1 MKGLSVMGS
10 HSEKDLVHSP
20 ENAIPRKKLQIRTIK
35 MDDQGPDVKLAQA
48 ALQCWG
54 YSIVVTGI
62 FGKEMH
68 DKICNFQ
75 EKYGLKADGEIGSET
90 WGALLK
96 LPDKL

>member
-10 HSEKDLVHSP
+10 HSEKDPIHSP

-62 FGKEMH
+62 FGKEM
-68 DKICNFQ
+68 DEKIRNFQ
-75 EKYGLKADGEIGSET
+75 KAKGLHPDGEIGSET
-90 WGALLK
+90 WKELLRV
-96 LPDKL
+96 

>member
-1 MKGLSVMGS
+1 MKRLSVMGS

-20 ENAIPRKKLQIRTIK
+20 ENVIPQKKLQIRTIK

-62 FGKEMH
+62 FGKEM
-68 DKICNFQ
+68 DEKIRNFQ
-75 EKYGLKADGEIGSET
+75 KAKGLYPDGEIGPET
-90 WGALLK
+90 WKELLRV
-96 LPDKL
+96 